1 MVAPIDLADVAR
13 TVFPAVPI
21 LAYGPPIALETLDGT
36 GADDYLVEP
45 WSGEELRFRLSR
57 LSGPRSARLP
67 GGVLSWGRYWVSGG
81 IRRAGLTQ
89 HSYLQLDV
97 LLRNAGEPVSR
108 EVLSAVGRVGA
119 YHAGDARSVGMQV
132 SRLRARLAVAT
143 ADWAVK
149 PRIIAVR
156 GRGFSVRPG

>member
-1 MVAPIDLADVAR
+1 MVTPINLADVAR
-13 TVFPAVPI
+13 AAFPAVPV
-21 LAYGPPIALETLDGT
+21 LAYGPPIALETLDAT

-57 LSGPRSARLP
+57 LCGTRSARLP
-67 GGVLSWGRYWVSGG
+67 GGVLSWGRYWISGG
-81 IRRAGLTQ
+81 SHRADLTP
-89 HSYLQLDV
+89 HAWRQLDV
-97 LLRNAGEPVSR
+97 LLRDAGETVSR

-119 YHAGDARSVGMQV
+119 YDAADERSVGMQV

-149 PRIIAVR
+149 PRIVAVR